1 MPYPGRVPRLWKETV
16 AEHRDEVRGAIMDA
30 TWTLVTDRGL
40 LAVTMSLVAQEAGIG
55 RATLYKYFPDVEAI
69 LVAWHERHVNE
80 HLQDLQALCDR
91 PGGPWDRLEAVSHA
105 YARICRERARHGS
118 ADLDAVLHRDQRV
131 TWARERLHRLFE
143 GLLTEAAA
151 AGDVRT
157 DVPAGELAAYCLHAL
172 TAAGEFPSEAAVR
185 RLVAVTLDALR
196 PPAES

>member
-16 AEHRDEVRGAIMDA
+16 AEHRDEVRAAIMDA
-30 TWTLVTDRGL
+30 TWGLVARRGL
-40 LAVTMSLVAQEAGIG
+40 LAVTMSQVAQEAGIG
-55 RATLYKYFPDVEAI
+55 RATLYKYFPDVESI
-69 LVAWHERHVNE
+69 LVSWHERHVSE
-80 HLQDLQALCDR
+80 HLHRLTELRDR
-91 PGGPWDRLEAVSHA
+91 AGGPWDRLEAVSHA

-143 GLLTEAAA
+143 GLLKEAVAD
-151 AGDVRT
+151 GDVRA
-157 DVPAGELAAYCLHAL
+157 DVPTGELVDYCLHAL

-196 PPAES
+196 PPPES